1 MPEKTLK
8 EKASDLE
15 VELARVYDEL
25 RSRYSYDA
33 ARVVSQARLF
43 IHERTKALTALEK
56 RVAELKKD
64 KLTLFERQALSVV
77 LTWQNGGWDNNEQLR
92 KAMLVFYATCREQ
105 YPDIILGIRDLSEEA
120 RDGE

>member
-1 MPEKTLK
+1 MSEREKTLK

-56 RVAELKKD
+56 RVEELEKERALVEKWAEGYFRL
-64 KLTLFERQALSVV
+64 
-77 LTWQNGGWDNNEQLR
+77 NGYQDLI
-92 KAMLVFYATCREQ
+92 AMLKEREA
-105 YPDIILGIRDLSEEA
+105 PDAE
-120 RDGE
+120 